1 MEKIECSVCNGATV
15 SRRIYRNKKYMYST
29 CIHSI
34 LFYTQNS
41 CEQCWRNAFQF
52 RYIHKYKICR
62 DVYIAAYVN
71 IIVFSSMYSK
81 SSGKRAAVEC
91 TKHLYTHTYINSIA
105 CNTKF
110 RLSLRALMPL
120 GAKIWCSLLLYVTK
134 QQITHDNIF
143 QPKCVHKVCILSNLM
158 RTRRR
163 HKIHFFE
170 GKLSARDRRYV
181 LNAICW

>member
-1 MEKIECSVCNGATV
+1 MHALCLIHKINEKNKRTKCTRHCILSLNSMEKIECSVCNGATV
-15 SRRIYRNKKYMYST
+15 SRRIYRKKKYMYIHRT

-91 TKHLYTHTYINSIA
+91 TQHTHTREYIHIHASTQSHAIQ
-105 CNTKF
+105 KF
-110 RLSLRALMPL
+110 VS
-120 GAKIWCSLLLYVTK
+120 V
-134 QQITHDNIF
+134 
-143 QPKCVHKVCILSNLM
+143 CV
-158 RTRRR
+158 R
-163 HKIHFFE
+163 
-170 GKLSARDRRYV
+170 
-181 LNAICW
+181 

>member
-1 MEKIECSVCNGATV
+1 MEKIECSVCNSATV
-15 SRRIYRNKKYMYST
+15 SRRIYRKKKYMYIHRT

-91 TKHLYTHTYINSIA
+91 TQHIYTHTYIHMYMHQLNRMQYKSSSQSA
-105 CNTKF
+105 C
-110 RLSLRALMPL
+110 
-120 GAKIWCSLLLYVTK
+120 V
-134 QQITHDNIF
+134 
-143 QPKCVHKVCILSNLM
+143 
-158 RTRRR
+158 
-163 HKIHFFE
+163 
-170 GKLSARDRRYV
+170 
-181 LNAICW
+181 NATGSENMV